1 MNLLARIKNMAPNA
15 PSEDSKFISERE
27 ADEALLGKMAPPAT
41 PNGGDFYDRIGANK
55 KLVPSVFQLDEDNIL
70 TDAEKQYLSFTERH
84 GYMGHEPSVLAC
96 LQQFRATKDKAQLYR
111 ALSVIHHL
119 LDIS

>member
-1 MNLLARIKNMAPNA
+1 MTLLERIKNMAP
-15 PSEDSKFISERE
+15 SEDPQFMSTRE
-27 ADEALLGKMAPPAT
+27 ADEAIFGKLMQPTMTEENTKPM
-41 PNGGDFYDRIGANK
+41 NGDFANRK
-55 KLVPSVFQLDEDNIL
+55 PLTPSIFKLEEDNIL

-96 LQQFRATKDKAQLYR
+96 LQQFRATKEKAQLYR

>member
-1 MNLLARIKNMAPNA
+1 MNLLARIKNMAPSND
-15 PSEDSKFISERE
+15 ENFISQRQ
-27 ADEALLGKMAPPAT
+27 ADDEALLGKLPTEPLNGDIASRRPLT
-41 PNGGDFYDRIGANK
+41 PSI
-55 KLVPSVFQLDEDNIL
+55 FQLEEDNIL
-70 TDAEKQYLSFTERH
+70 TEAEKIYLSFTERH